1 MTRRIS
7 LVFLVLLCSF
17 SGGIGQT
24 LGGSSTFSFLRMQLH
39 PQASALG
46 GRNVSMTEGDLGL
59 VSENPAL
66 LNKGHHSFV
75 SANFIFL
82 APTITGLYGVGAYH
96 LKKAATTISLG
107 LQHNLYGNQVQT
119 DASGTLLG
127 EFRAYDQMIGLSAS
141 RQYGSR
147 WKYGVTFKLI
157 NSRYGAF
164 SSLAF
169 AADAGITYFDEERKF
184 KMGFVSKNMGT
195 QIRTFSGIGEDLP
208 FDLLIGA
215 TKQLRGAPFRFSITA
230 QRIHQFDLLY
240 NDTLF
245 NAENYGRQERS
256 GLGTKILS
264 HMIVGSDVLI
274 GDRLVF
280 SVGYNVLRRGELR
293 IRNIASGLS
302 GISYGFQ
309 LNLNRLKFYFS
320 RAHYQT
326 SLSQNQ
332 VSLSFRL
339 QSKE

>member
-1 MTRRIS
+1 MTRC
-7 LVFLVLLCSF
+7 VFPIFLALMCSF
-17 SGGIGQT
+17 TGSLGQT
-24 LGGSSTFSFLRMQLH
+24 LGGNSTFSFLRMQLH
-39 PQASALG
+39 PQAAALG
-46 GRNVSMTEGDLGL
+46 GRNVSMIEGDLGL
-59 VSENPAL
+59 VSENPAHL
-66 LNKGHHSFV
+66 SKAHHSTL

-82 APTITGLYGVGAYH
+82 APSITGLYGIGAYH
-96 LKKAATTISLG
+96 WKKTATTISLG
-107 LQHNLYGNQVQT
+107 LQHNLYGSQMQT
-119 DASGTLLG
+119 DASGMILG

-141 RQYGSR
+141 RIYGKR
-147 WKYGVTFKLI
+147 WKYGTTFKFI
-157 NSRYGAF
+157 NSRYGVYT
-164 SSLAF
+164 SLAI
-169 AADAGITYFDEERKF
+169 AADVGITYHDEDRKL
-184 KMGFVSKNMGT
+184 KLGFVAKNMGA
-195 QIRTFSGIGEDLP
+195 QIKTFSGFGEDMP

-215 TKQLRGAPFRFSITA
+215 SKQLPQAPFRFSITA

-245 NAENYGRQERS
+245 NNENYGRQETS

-264 HMIVGSDVLI
+264 HMIIGSDILV

-280 SVGYNVLRRGELR
+280 SLGYNVLRRRELR
-293 IRNIASGLS
+293 IRNLASGLS

-339 QSKE
+339 QSKD